1 MHAFKSLT
9 TDKVEEQKS
18 QCQLRKATIY
28 LMGHLTYFLPYIL
41 RGSFLWS
48 ILRDIIGGAKHKVP
62 RVHAAGLMEFTKH
75 KNIYLTWLSVF
86 MMFAIRA
93 GVILTPYEVFR
104 ETYILVEGNKI
115 AGISR
120 DKPEG
125 LKDIY
130 KYDDYILAPGLV
142 DIHTHGGFGIDLTY
156 STIKGVNEFSKHLLA
171 TGVTSYMPS
180 IVTESFDMMEL
191 AVKNISEVSSMHGGS
206 RILGIHLE
214 GPYLNPV
221 RSGAQSKEHMRKP
234 SLEEFERLYDVSR
247 GLIKRITIA
256 PEIEGGINFIREVK
270 GKFGV
275 KVSLGHTDATYEQA
289 LRAIE
294 AGANIITH
302 LFNGM
307 REYHHREP
315 GIIGAALTAR
325 KVYTEIISDFIHL
338 HPATINLVLK
348 CKGTNK
354 TILVSDSISGAGLS
368 DGFYTLGSN
377 KIIIKDGIARTENGS
392 LAGSTLT
399 LIRAVQNMV
408 KIGINLKEAVKMAT
422 STPCNAMGIKK
433 IGRIAKGCKADL
445 IILNRKLD
453 VMETYI
459 DGKIYEKNY

>member
-1 MHAFKSLT
+1 LF
-9 TDKVEEQKS
+9 
-18 QCQLRKATIY
+18 I
-28 LMGHLTYFLPYIL
+28 GHKKYIL
-41 RGSFLWS
+41 FEL
-48 ILRDIIGGAKHKVP
+48 LVL
-62 RVHAAGLMEFTKH
+62 V
-75 KNIYLTWLSVF
+75 
-86 MMFAIRA
+86 MFAIKA
-93 GVILTPYEVFR
+93 DVILTPYEVFR
-104 ETYILVEGNKI
+104 EAYVLVEGDKI
-115 AGISR
+115 AGISM

-130 KYDDYILAPGLV
+130 RYDDCILAPGLV

-156 STIKGVNEFSKHLLA
+156 STIKEVIEFSKRLLS

-180 IVTESFDMMEL
+180 TVTESFDVMES
-191 AVKNISEVSSMHGGS
+191 AVKIISEVSNMHGGS

-221 RSGAQSKEHMRKP
+221 RGGAQSKEHMRKP
-234 SLEEFERLYDVSR
+234 SLEEFKRLYDASR
-247 GLIKRITIA
+247 RLIKRITIA
-256 PEIEGGINFIREVK
+256 PEIEGGINFISEVK
-270 GKFGV
+270 KKFGV

-289 LRAIE
+289 LRAID

-315 GIIGAALTAR
+315 GIIGAALTAK
-325 KVYTEIISDFIHL
+325 KVYTEIISDLIHL

-354 TILVSDSISGAGLS
+354 TILVSDSISGAGLG
-368 DGFYTLGSN
+368 DGFYTLGSRR
-377 KIIIKDGIARTENGS
+377 IIIKDGIARTESGS

-399 LIRAVQNMV
+399 LIKAVQNMV

-422 STPCNAMGIKK
+422 STPCNAIGIKK

-445 IILNRKLD
+445 IVLNRKLD

-459 DGKIYEKNY
+459 DGKIYEKDY